1 MKYLGIDYGT
11 RKIGL
16 ALGES
21 VSRTAMPLEVFVGGD
36 DAVERICALAQQEH
50 IDAFVVG
57 IPVPFHTGQPRTQ
70 FDRAQRFADALE
82 NMSRLPVYKIDEVF
96 TSREAQRI
104 QDEYGSRVPEDALA
118 AMMLVQEYF
127 DNHLSSS

>member
-21 VSRTAMPLEVFVGGD
+21 VSCTALPFDVIAGGD
-36 DAVERICALAQQEH
+36 DAVARICALARAEH
-50 IDAFVVG
+50 IDGFIVG
-57 IPVPFHTGQPRTQ
+57 VPVPLHEKQPRAQ
-70 FDRAQRFADALE
+70 YDRAIRFADDLARA
-82 NMSRLPVYKIDEVF
+82 SQLPVHTVDEVF

-104 QDEYGSRVPEDALA
+104 QDEYGSRVSEDALA
-118 AMMLVQEYF
+118 AMRIVEEYF
-127 DNHLSSS
+127 GGRG

>member
-21 VSRTAMPLEVFVGGD
+21 VSRTALPLEVIAGGE
-36 DAVERICALAQQEH
+36 DALARICALAQAEH
-50 IDAFVVG
+50 IDAFIVG
-57 IPVPFHTGQPRTQ
+57 IPVPLHEKQPRVQ
-70 FDRAQRFADALE
+70 YERAMRFVHDLE
-82 NMSRLPVYKIDEVF
+82 EVSKLPVYKVDEVF

-104 QDEYGSRVPEDALA
+104 QYEYGSRVPEDALA
-118 AMMLVQEYF
+118 AMMLVEEY
-127 DNHLSSS
+127 LGRGE